1 MTVPERPLARGLR
14 FSSVLILGPHLS
26 RNWLFARLAFVQPY
40 MLHVLHLLLI
50 TKGVIVVWLPIDY
63 AGQQEYLNTRDLV
76 NLTTWVALLE
86 EELT

>member
-1 MTVPERPLARGLR
+1 
-14 FSSVLILGPHLS
+14 
-26 RNWLFARLAFVQPY
+26 
-40 MLHVLHLLLI
+40 
-50 TKGVIVVWLPIDY
+50 LPIDY